1 MDRGF
6 GRGSG
11 ARRALNIV
19 WTAAG
24 SYDFMPD
31 FLAFHRDGTPDIYL
45 NSIIGLA
52 HRFYDEKML
61 NEFVRELDKSLLRE
75 IFTDIL
81 WLGIESAVYE
91 RELKNRPVL
100 AELRQEHAK
109 IFLQDE
115 IDLSMQQLMMR
126 SELVHSLKA
135 GRCREI
141 LGKDCGIKNPWE
153 IRLYRA
159 LNYEGELDTK
169 EIITRTTAII
179 DKFFV
184 FRLNDITH
192 HALHLSLGTRLN
204 ALMRKILPMERRQV
218 DDICRINKPV
228 IVNGEQAGGALT
240 DIIGYSSKA
249 HSAKAL
255 AEICARFGEPLYSE
269 SKRLL
274 IEQEFCTG
282 NHQNAHL
289 YFARGSKNSSVYA
302 ANKNYFASK
311 QQKYRLVIR
320 KLSSRLRSALAVYHQ
335 PVPIRAKTGNFK
347 AGLVWQALLLNDA
360 RVFTTSYE
368 ENHAEFAVTL
378 LLDASESRAAQSAL
392 IAAQAYA
399 IVSALIAVGIK
410 VQVLSFCS
418 LKGYTVFS
426 ELKGFA
432 AENAAGVFSYQT
444 AGWNR
449 DGLAL
454 RAVSAM
460 LPDDGKKQVVLV
472 LTDAH
477 PSDDLDLPLMGNSIG
492 RQYMGKIAVEDA
504 KNGATEL
511 KNTGVKLIGLIN
523 SVVAG
528 EADDAAKK
536 IYGNSCARIEKIDSL
551 ASIVAIKL
559 EKQIDSIK

>member
-1 MDRGF
+1 MKRGF
-6 GRGSG
+6 GRGSN

-24 SYDFMPD
+24 SYSFMPA

-45 NSIIGLA
+45 NSVIGLA

-61 NEFVRELDKSLLRE
+61 SEFIRELDKSLMRE

-81 WLGIESAVYE
+81 WLGIEAAVYA

-100 AELRQEHAK
+100 VELRQEHAK

-159 LNYEGELDTK
+159 LDYEGALDTK
-169 EIITRTTAII
+169 EIIARTTAII

-184 FRLNDITH
+184 FRLNDITR
-192 HALHLSLGTRLN
+192 HAFHLSLGTRLN

-228 IVNGEQAGGALT
+228 VVAGEQASGAVT
-240 DIIGYSSKA
+240 DTLGYSTKTQ
-249 HSAKAL
+249 SAKAL
-255 AEICARFGEPLYSE
+255 IAIRAKFGEPLYSE

-302 ANKNYFASK
+302 ANKNYFVSHRP
-311 QQKYRLVIR
+311 KYRLAIR
-320 KLSSRLRSALAVYHQ
+320 KLSSRLRSALAVYRQ
-335 PVPIRAKTGNFK
+335 PIPIRAKAGDFQ

-399 IVSALIAVGIK
+399 IVSALIAIGIK

-426 ELKGFA
+426 LLKDFA

-454 RAVSAM
+454 RAVLAT
-460 LPDDGKKQVVLV
+460 LPEDGKKQVVLV

-492 RQYMGKIAVEDA
+492 WHYMGKVAVEDA
-504 KNGATEL
+504 KACAREL

-523 SVVAG
+523 SVIAA

-536 IYGNSCARIEKIDSL
+536 IYGNNCARIEKIDNL
-551 ASIVAIKL
+551 ASIVAAQL
-559 EKQIDSIK
+559 EKEIRDIK